1 MLRELKVV
9 YGITL
14 NTSCRLACTKEYMT
28 VVHMVGLVVING
40 ISTCSLLK
48 PEWTCI

>member
-14 NTSCRLACTKEYMT
+14 NSSCRLACTKVYMT
-28 VVHMVGLVVING
+28 AVRMVGLAFINA
-40 ISTCSLLK
+40 
-48 PEWTCI
+48 PY